1 MKTLRTFP
9 ARCIATAALL
19 LAVLFAA
26 PLRAEESLKDVAER
40 LDEVLADKKLYA
52 EHKERELERL
62 KELFGRQSAS
72 AEYEYEINTRLSEAY
87 KKYQLDSAITYARKA
102 VEPARRLGDPA
113 LAALAEIRLAGL
125 YSYGGKFRE
134 SEELLQRY
142 RAQALPAGV
151 LPAYYEAYHHFYSH
165 YATIANQPG
174 YSAQA
179 SAYRDSLLAVL
190 PDSSFS
196 YRINQAYNLLGAQR
210 TEEAESLLHALEGQV
225 GRDTPEY
232 AGVAY
237 ALGVAHGRT
246 GERDEQKK
254 YYMLSVIADVKN
266 AIRENQSFF
275 DLAII
280 SYRDG
285 DMDEAFRYAQL
296 AMEDA
301 ILSGMQ
307 FRTAQLST
315 FYSIINAS
323 YREQEARANG
333 KLKSYLLCIS
343 LLTLFLILLVGYVY
357 RQMRKVSLIKEK
369 LAETNSRLESLN
381 AELNEKNTLLEGSN
395 AKLSE
400 ANAVKEQYIAQFF
413 DLCSAYIDKL
423 EEYRKGLF
431 KLGANKQY
439 DLLMR
444 KLKSTSVAEN
454 EAEELYA
461 HFDKIFLNLYPTFVT
476 DFNALLEE
484 DGKIVPRKGELL
496 NKELRIYALF
506 RLGITDSVKI
516 AAFLRCSLSTIYNYR
531 TKIRNKAV
539 CDRGDFE
546 EQVMKI
552 GRKSSLSNYI
562 IKEYFKNN

>member
-1 MKTLRTFP
+1 MTRTTFFKLRL
-9 ARCIATAALL
+9 IATACL
-19 LAVLFAA
+19 LAAVPFIA
-26 PLRAEESLKDVAER
+26 PLHAEETLKEVAKR
-40 LDEVLADKKLYA
+40 LDLVLADKKLYV

-62 KELFGRQSAS
+62 KELFGRQTAS
-72 AEYEYEINTRLSEAY
+72 AEYEYEINTRLSDAY
-87 KKYQLDSAITYARKA
+87 RKFQLDSAIAYAQKA
-102 VEPARRLGDPA
+102 VEPARQLADPA
-113 LAALAEIRLAGL
+113 LRALAEIKLAEL

-134 SEELLQRY
+134 SEDLLRRY
-142 RAQALPAGV
+142 HAKSLPVRV
-151 LPAYYEAYHHFYSH
+151 LPAYYEACGHFYSH

-174 YSAQA
+174 YSEQTV
-179 SAYRDSLLAVL
+179 AYRDSLQAVL
-190 PDSSFS
+190 PDSTFS
-196 YRINQAYNLLGAQR
+196 YKINLVYELLGAHRIQ
-210 TEEAESLLHALEGQV
+210 EAENLLHTLERQV
-225 GRDTPEY
+225 GHDTPEY

-237 ALGVAHGRT
+237 ALGVVHGRT

-266 AIRENQSFF
+266 AIRENQSFI

-280 SYRDG
+280 CYRDG
-285 DMDEAFRYAQL
+285 EIGEAFRYSQF

-323 YREQEARANG
+323 YQEREARTSS
-333 KLKSYLLCIS
+333 KLKSYLICIS
-343 LLTLFLILLVGYVY
+343 LLTLFLILLVAYVY

-369 LAETNSRLESLN
+369 LAVTNSRLASLN

-413 DLCSAYIDKL
+413 DLCSAYIDKM

-439 DLLMR
+439 EALMR
-444 KLKSTSVAEN
+444 KLKSTTVADN
-454 EAEELYA
+454 EVEELYA

-476 DFNALLEE
+476 DFNNLLEE

-506 RLGITDSVKI
+506 RLGITDSLKI

-539 CDRGDFE
+539 CERDHFE
-546 EQVMKI
+546 EMVMKI
-552 GRKSSLSNYI
+552 GRRTH
-562 IKEYFKNN
+562 